1 MNQCPLDQ
9 KHASA
14 VSLRCDERR
23 RFRLSRV
30 AQSRLIVCASLV
42 IIKLI
47 LPSFAY
53 STARPTTV
61 LFLMASGIQHPT
73 STTSS
78 SSSIEGDL
86 VVKGVIT
93 NYGSNGEVPGVPSR
107 NGGNG
112 CSACG
117 T

>member
-1 MNQCPLDQ
+1 MHPRSLC
-9 KHASA
+9 A
-14 VSLRCDERR
+14 LRCDERR

-73 STTSS
+73 STSS

-93 NYGSNGEVPGVPSR
+93 NYGSNGEVPGTFRQGVPTSR